1 MRKFK
6 RTTRIRPYM
15 DFTPLIDCVFNLL
28 IFFAVSTTLITAR
41 TGMKLDVPEKTSIEE
56 MPKHVQISIKQG
68 PADIEL
74 YFKDLPIQQNV
85 LGEMIKNQLIEDPES
100 QFIIAAEPGVV
111 YDKVVE
117 VIDIVNESG
126 GKKLAL
132 QLNKKQ
138 DGKEKEEP
146 Q

>member
-1 MRKFK
+1 MHKFK
-6 RTTRIRPYM
+6 RTTRVRPYM

-41 TGMKLDVPEKTSIEE
+41 TGMKLAVPEKTSVED
-56 MPKHVQISIKQG
+56 MPKYVQVSIKQG
-68 PADIEL
+68 PADTEL
-74 YFKDLPIQQNV
+74 YFKDLPIQKNV
-85 LGEMIKNQLIEDPES
+85 LGEMIKNQLNEDPSS
-100 QFIIAAEPGVV
+100 QFIIAAEPGVI

-132 QLNKKQ
+132 QLNKKP
-138 DGKEKEEP
+138 DAKEEEKP
-146 Q
+146 K